1 MVASC
6 RQYRSVADFFHV
18 IIVGNEILIAEIG
31 GKQASALPSRTK
43 MAHKMLQSSQ
53 IRRVV
58 GQSEPACMRAKRRKL
73 ALASGVSVCWLLRHD
88 PARQLQPEA
97 GAAGAGLQGQ
107 FAARHLGHATGNC
120 QAKPGAV
127 GTGGEKR
134 IKNPGRHLCAHAG
147 AVILHGQF

>member
-58 GQSEPACMRAKRRKL
+58 GQSEPACMRAKRR
-73 ALASGVSVCWLLRHD
+73 
-88 PARQLQPEA
+88 
-97 GAAGAGLQGQ
+97 
-107 FAARHLGHATGNC
+107 
-120 QAKPGAV
+120 
-127 GTGGEKR
+127 
-134 IKNPGRHLCAHAG
+134 
-147 AVILHGQF
+147 